1 MAREIYRIEIPI
13 EVTDRSDQPLRQA
26 QQRITRFEKAVERT
40 EKQLQKVSRTK
51 WQLTLHALDRASH
64 VIRQV
69 GSAAKRV
76 ASGAYHITLRVTDLA
91 TRPLRAIGR
100 LATSTA
106 GLLGAGIALGGP
118 VFMIGGAI
126 RTAAEFEQQMAN
138 VRAVTGATGE
148 DFQRLTERARELGA
162 TMPFTTSQ
170 VADAMGFLGMAG
182 FTVEQILAGIE
193 PTLLL
198 ASAGMLDLGEAADI
212 ATNVLSGMRME
223 VDQLQRV
230 VDVMAATAASANTT
244 VSQMGLALSYA
255 APAAA
260 DAGVRL
266 EEVSAAIGFLGNAG
280 IQGERAGTA
289 LRQMLL
295 QLNNATGPVAKR
307 LKEMGLNLWDAQG
320 AFIGLIP
327 FMEKVEKS
335 GLRLADVANAFGTE
349 TAGAVSILLNMGTK
363 AFKEYVEQLDNAAGR
378 AEEMASIQ
386 EGTFLGSIRKL
397 QSAWESFN
405 ITLGMKQ
412 IPGLKRL
419 VELLTDGIGGVEG
432 FAEAV
437 GTGLNNAFNQIANW
451 IESIRRDPDFQ
462 RLDFQGKV
470 TFVFDDIMKR
480 AQEWYQREGKEQLN
494 EIGNMLAQAL
504 ANGLEAGAPRIAEAA
519 VFLGKTLGT
528 TLINEAIDT
537 ITNTRFGNFILGA
550 PGKLSGPALGWIV
563 DKIRGL
569 YGQTAEESQQS
580 VQSVQSSG
588 VTRRYASGGPILGP
602 TALVSLSTGRTYA
615 IAGEAGP
622 EWVVPNKSLGGHR
635 RNNISISGPLVQMM
649 IQVSGNAQ
657 LDYDDIAD
665 KVSAKVEEVLANYA

>member
-260 DAGVRL
+260 DAGVVCSL
-266 EEVSAAIGFLGNAG
+266 
-280 IQGERAGTA
+280 
-289 LRQMLL
+289 
-295 QLNNATGPVAKR
+295 P
-307 LKEMGLNLWDAQG
+307 
-320 AFIGLIP
+320 
-327 FMEKVEKS
+327 
-335 GLRLADVANAFGTE
+335 
-349 TAGAVSILLNMGTK
+349 
-363 AFKEYVEQLDNAAGR
+363 
-378 AEEMASIQ
+378 
-386 EGTFLGSIRKL
+386 IR
-397 QSAWESFN
+397 
-405 ITLGMKQ
+405 
-412 IPGLKRL
+412 
-419 VELLTDGIGGVEG
+419 D
-432 FAEAV
+432 
-437 GTGLNNAFNQIANW
+437 
-451 IESIRRDPDFQ
+451 
-462 RLDFQGKV
+462 
-470 TFVFDDIMKR
+470 
-480 AQEWYQREGKEQLN
+480 
-494 EIGNMLAQAL
+494 
-504 ANGLEAGAPRIAEAA
+504 
-519 VFLGKTLGT
+519 
-528 TLINEAIDT
+528 
-537 ITNTRFGNFILGA
+537 
-550 PGKLSGPALGWIV
+550 
-563 DKIRGL
+563 
-569 YGQTAEESQQS
+569 
-580 VQSVQSSG
+580 
-588 VTRRYASGGPILGP
+588 
-602 TALVSLSTGRTYA
+602 
-615 IAGEAGP
+615 
-622 EWVVPNKSLGGHR
+622 
-635 RNNISISGPLVQMM
+635 
-649 IQVSGNAQ
+649 
-657 LDYDDIAD
+657 
-665 KVSAKVEEVLANYA
+665 